1 MEEAGQGAASMLV
14 TGHSSRGGARAK
26 RLGSGWGMRGG
37 CRARRWLSHCAWQC
51 YSHAVFGP
59 AAPLAERARRQLD
72 VRRRLRP
79 CRRPAQVEGGVFAC
93 RRRSVITTQ
102 TCVHHSMW
110 WASRLYRVAHAS
122 YSGTRATAAPRPGTC
137 RSLRTRQ
144 LRHADRLTGQATAVL
159 ASVLVLRKG
168 RLQVKGTSARASGQ
182 GAYLAAAWWLG
193 QGLSFEL
200 FGLPGRRI
208 SRNFE

>member
-1 MEEAGQGAASMLV
+1 VEEAGQGAASMLV

-79 CRRPAQVEGGVFAC
+79 CRRPALVEGGVFAC
-93 RRRSVITTQ
+93 GRRSVITTQ

-122 YSGTRATAAPRPGTC
+122 YSGTRATAARE
-137 RSLRTRQ
+137 LQ
-144 LRHADRLTGQATAVL
+144 RH
-159 ASVLVLRKG
+159 
-168 RLQVKGTSARASGQ
+168 RAGHLPV
-182 GAYLAAAWWLG
+182 APNEAAAAC
-193 QGLSFEL
+193 
-200 FGLPGRRI
+200 
-208 SRNFE
+208 